1 MIGWKK
7 IRRLKFLLS
16 VVRSYN
22 GTKKGKKTVLSIDS
36 FWWWLER
43 LEVTWVAEP
52 ESSLWF
58 FLSLF
63 SVDNES
69 LESTDVCG
77 VVFSRIFSVVCADQ
91 KHLAFQQLWQSFK
104 RGGWGVHVWNDAA
117 KAFLG
122 YTRIRSYIP
131 QKGRVRSQELKFSS
145 SLKCQN
151 SSSRKIWKLNLEK
164 TGPPRFCIGLY

>member
-1 MIGWKK
+1 MNGWKK
-7 IRRLKFLLS
+7 IRRSKFLPS

-22 GTKKGKKTVLSIDS
+22 GTTKARYVDGLGYRLLLVVIRKIRGHLSCRARELALI
-36 FWWWLER
+36 F
-43 LEVTWVAEP
+43 P
-52 ESSLWF
+52 
-58 FLSLF
+58 LF

-69 LESTDVCG
+69 LESLDVCS
-77 VVFSRIFSVVCADQ
+77 VVFSRIFSVVCTDQ

-104 RGGWGVHVWNDAA
+104 RGGWVVHVWNDAA

-145 SLKCQN
+145 SLESQK
-151 SSSRKIWKLNLEK
+151 SSIRKVWD
-164 TGPPRFCIGLY
+164 